1 MVHNIDRQIIIATH
15 HSILFTN
22 VAAAF
27 WAPEFEQSS
36 LTSADQQGH
45 HGRRKSSQGVD
56 GVTL

>member
-1 MVHNIDRQIIIATH
+1 MTGALLLLPLLIYST
-15 HSILFTN
+15 LFTN

-36 LTSADQQGH
+36 LTPADQQRH
-45 HGRRKSSQGVD
+45 HGRRKSSQRVD